1 MSAIRD
7 FLQQGKPGETLTSD
21 GNGGLVWAG
30 PMENESLAD
39 PAAWSETLRLLKMRG
54 GDLPPS
60 APIGKKLS
68 GPAALPHGAQSGRLS
83 Q

>member
-7 FLQQGKPGETLTSD
+7 FLQLAKQGETLTPD
-21 GNGGLVWAG
+21 GKGGLVWAG

-39 PAAWSETLRLLKMRG
+39 PAAWSETLRLLKKRG

-60 APIGKKLS
+60 DPVCRNRRNLR
-68 GPAALPHGAQSGRLS
+68 QSGRLS